1 MKILAIADQEESYLW
16 DYYRPGMLDDID
28 LILSAGDLDP
38 RYLSFLVTMA
48 RCPLLYVHGN
58 HDKNYSV
65 IPPEGCECIDDKVYC
80 YKGIRI
86 LGLGGSIRYNPG
98 PHQYTQWEM
107 NLRYQ
112 RRRPELFF
120 RGGVDIL
127 LTHSPAF
134 GIGDDPT
141 SPSHIGFT
149 AFGDLMDQYH
159 PKYMIHGH
167 IHLNYGCKMPRW
179 RTYGETRILNA
190 YGRHVFE
197 YRPSLVAA
205 RQSVR

>member
-1 MKILAIADQEESYLW
+1 MKILAIADQEEAYLW

-38 RYLSFLVTMA
+38 RYLTFLVTMA

-58 HDKNYSV
+58 HDTNYRTT
-65 IPPEGCECIDDKVYC
+65 PPEGCECIEDQVYR
-80 YKGIRI
+80 YKGVRI

-98 PHQYTQWEM
+98 SYQYTQREM
-107 NLRYQ
+107 FWRYQ
-112 RRRPELFF
+112 KRRPELLL

-134 GIGDDPT
+134 GIGDDPE

-149 AFGDLMDQYH
+149 AFCDLMDSYH
-159 PKYMIHGH
+159 PQYMVHGH
-167 IHLNYGCKMPRW
+167 VHLNYGQKLPRW
-179 RTYGETRILNA
+179 RVYRDTKILNA
-190 YGRHVFE
+190 CGRHVFE
-197 YRPSLVAA
+197 YNPLPSNIHAF
-205 RQSVR
+205 SP